1 MEQSRK
7 KKLDHFYTLCPVS
20 ESILDVGVSRDTRE
34 KGKGAPS
41 MNFFLKTFRYK
52 SENYTGLGVQDL
64 SGMDKL
70 YPGKRF
76 VQYPGGRLPF
86 KDNEFKWVF
95 SNAVI
100 EHVGDENPQVQFVKE
115 MTRVGEN
122 VFFTTPNKYFPV
134 DSHTDVFFLHWNNRL
149 FYNWCKKHAPR
160 RTKGNIYLFSRQR
173 LESTMIQAKTKSYQI
188 YKNRFLG
195 MTMTF
200 TIVCKQ

>member
-1 MEQSRK
+1 MEQSRR
-7 KKLDHFYTLCPVS
+7 KKLDHFYTLCP
-20 ESILDVGVSRDTRE
+20 EGGSILDVGVSRDTRE
-34 KGKGAPS
+34 KGKRPPS
-41 MNFFLKTFRYK
+41 ANIFLKTFRYK
-52 SENYTGLGVQDL
+52 SVDYTGLGVQDL
-64 SGMDKL
+64 SGMDQL

-76 VQYPGGRLPF
+76 VQYPGGRFPF

-100 EHVGDENPQVQFVKE
+100 EHVGDENPQVQFVNE

-149 FYNWCKKHAPR
+149 FYNWCKKHKPL
-160 RTKGNIYLFSRQR
+160 RTKNNLHLFSRQR
-173 LESTMIQAKTKSYQI
+173 LESTMRQAKTKSYQI
-188 YKNRFLG
+188 SKNRFLG